1 MPRPSVPC
9 PPEAYRTFAWTGL
22 QPGHMSP
29 RSAPTAGAV
38 VPASVKD
45 RAMTIRSTDLPRS
58 ASERR
63 AESKL
68 PVFRELAETPVR
80 DKKLK
85 DGIHPC
91 LRALPDYP

>member
-1 MPRPSVPC
+1 
-9 PPEAYRTFAWTGL
+9 
-22 QPGHMSP
+22 
-29 RSAPTAGAV
+29 
-38 VPASVKD
+38 
-45 RAMTIRSTDLPRS
+45 MTIRSTDLPRS

-91 LRALPDYP
+91 LRALPDYPVR